1 MRIALF
7 LAFAPLWFGLVLPVQ
22 GLVIIAKGLA
32 GAPRQPSGR
41 YERLAAQTDG
51 QCASPKRIGGCR
63 YDSETIR
70 NTYHEESVTM
80 FKHDVR

>member
-1 MRIALF
+1 MLK
-7 LAFAPLWFGLVLPVQ
+7 LAFTGGCLVAWSFYLITT
-22 GLVIIAKGLA
+22 GFIEMAKGAVPNRANNKYIELA
-32 GAPRQPSGR
+32 RK
-41 YERLAAQTDG
+41 TNG
-51 QCASPKRIGGCR
+51 QCASPKGIGGCR